1 MDADGETIQDWL
13 EQLDMVATVC
23 HWDQPTKLVN
33 LVTRLRGQAFAF
45 YRTCT
50 PEQRGSYKA
59 LKAEVVHSCSNPVR
73 WEIAGVKAKQD
84 RDATI
89 VGEKLD
95 DDDVKVEKV
104 EKKPD
109 LKKDKPKK
117 RRHTR
122 EDKFEK
128 PMVIIIKKVARA
140 QKESEE
146 MFTNLEEKQMK
157 LDEQLMNM
165 EDSCWREDWEREERQ
180 MREEREFHLRMMM
193 QEGGM
198 ASLGSFFASA

>member
-1 MDADGETIQDWL
+1 M
-13 EQLDMVATVC
+13 
-23 HWDQPTKLVN
+23 
-33 LVTRLRGQAFAF
+33 
-45 YRTCT
+45 
-50 PEQRGSYKA
+50 
-59 LKAEVVHSCSNPVR
+59 
-73 WEIAGVKAKQD
+73 
-84 RDATI
+84 
-89 VGEKLD
+89 D

-165 EDSCWREDWEREERQ
+165 EDSCWRED
-180 MREEREFHLRMMM
+180 
-193 QEGGM
+193 
-198 ASLGSFFASA
+198 